1 MASLSFKPVIR
12 GMSRFQTLGQ
22 HSYLCGLVIRFAYD
36 QEFGKLLL
44 KFALP

>member
-1 MASLSFKPVIR
+1 MASLGFKPVIR
-12 GMSRFQTLGQ
+12 GMSRFQTLDQG
-22 HSYLCGLVIRFAYD
+22 SYMCDLVIRFAYD